1 MKILVLPGDGIGEE
15 ITKATMA
22 VLDVVNSRY
31 SLGLEFFFKDIGFA
45 SLEKTGTTLTD
56 EVLEEAKRSDGII
69 LGPISH
75 LDYPPRDQGG
85 VNVSAAFRVKLDL
98 YANIR
103 PARTRPGLPGTHG
116 EMDLVIMRECTE
128 GFYSDRNMVAGT
140 GEFMPTNDMAM
151 SVRKI
156 TAFACERISRRS
168 FELARTRRKKVTAIH
183 KVNCMILTDG
193 LFLREVR
200 KVAQEF
206 PDVEL
211 DEIIIDA
218 MTAHLVRNP
227 ERFDVVVAT
236 NFYGDIL
243 SDLASELSGSLG
255 LAGSINAGD
264 HLAAAQAQHGSAPDI
279 AGQDKANPTSLILSA
294 AMLLNW
300 LGARHNN
307 KSFNDAATAIDT
319 AIDTVLAEP
328 DKRTADLGGPL
339 GTQEFAAVVAE
350 VLKS

>member
-15 ITKATMA
+15 ITKATMS

-45 SLEKTGTTLTD
+45 SLEQTGTTLPD

-279 AGQDKANPTSLILSA
+279 AGQDKANPTALILSA

-300 LGARHNN
+300 LGARHHN

-319 AIDTVLAEP
+319 AIDAVLAEP

-339 GTQEFAAVVAE
+339 GTQAFASVVAE
-350 VLKS
+350 VLKN

>member
-31 SLGLEFFFKDIGFA
+31 SLGLEFYFKDIGFA
-45 SLEKTGTTLTD
+45 SLEKTGTTLPD

-85 VNVSAAFRVKLDL
+85 VNVSAVFRVKLDL

-128 GFYSDRNMVAGT
+128 GFYGDRNMVAGT

-151 SVRKI
+151 SIRKI
-156 TAFACERISRRS
+156 TAFACERIARRS
-168 FELARTRRKKVTAIH
+168 FELALTRRKKVTAIH
-183 KVNCMILTDG
+183 KANCMILTDG

-218 MTAHLVRNP
+218 MTAHLVRTP

-264 HLAAAQAQHGSAPDI
+264 NLAAAQAQHGSAPDI

-300 LGARHNN
+300 LGARHSN
-307 KSFNDAATAIDT
+307 KSFNDAAAAIDA
-319 AIDTVLAEP
+319 AIDSVLAES
-328 DKRTADLGGPL
+328 DKRTADLGGQL
-339 GTQEFAAVVAE
+339 GTQAFAAVVAE
-350 VLKS
+350 VLKN

>member
-1 MKILVLPGDGIGEE
+1 VLPGDGIGEE

-22 VLDVVNSRY
+22 VLDVVNKRF
-31 SLGLEFFFKDIGFA
+31 SLGLAFFFKDIGFA
-45 SLEKTGTTLTD
+45 SLDKVGTTLPD
-56 EVLEEAKRSDGII
+56 EVLAEAKQSDGII

-103 PARTRPGLPGTHG
+103 PARTRVGLGRGHG
-116 EMDLVIMRECTE
+116 VMDLVIMRECTE
-128 GFYSDRNMVAGT
+128 GFYGDRNMVAGT
-140 GEFMPTNDMAM
+140 GEFMPTNDIAM

-156 TAFACERISRRS
+156 TAFACERIARRS
-168 FELARTRRKKVTAIH
+168 FELARTRRKKVTASH
-183 KVNCMILTDG
+183 KANCMILTDG

-218 MTAHLVRNP
+218 MTAHLVRTP

-294 AMLLNW
+294 AMLLSW

-307 KSFNDAATAIDT
+307 NSFTEAAAAMDT
-319 AIDTVLAEP
+319 AIDAVLAEP
-328 DKRTADLGGPL
+328 DKRTPDLGGPL
-339 GTQEFAAVVAE
+339 GTQAYAAVVAE
-350 VLKS
+350 ALKN